1 MIICL
6 EFPLKYEHYKDV
18 YSYNHITFLPLHRK
32 IVWIQEIPYP
42 SQGRFLHQFGLPH
55 ASGNSNLASKSKGIQ
70 PIFFQIGY
78 KNPNPLWESTPPPPT
93 DTDSFQLQ
101 GA

>member
-1 MIICL
+1 MNITRMYIAIT
-6 EFPLKYEHYKDV
+6 D
-18 YSYNHITFLPLHRK
+18 ITFLPLQRK

-55 ASGNSNLASKSKGIQ
+55 ASGNSNFNLASKSKGIQ
-70 PIFFQIGY
+70 PIFSRLAKKTQTLYG
-78 KNPNPLWESTPPPPT
+78 KVLLPPPSPT
-93 DTDSFQLQ
+93 DTDSFRLQ

>member
-1 MIICL
+1 MYIAIT
-6 EFPLKYEHYKDV
+6 D
-18 YSYNHITFLPLHRK
+18 ITFLPLHRK

-70 PIFFQIGY
+70 PIFSRLAKKTQTLYG
-78 KNPNPLWESTPPPPT
+78 KVLLPPT